1 MRALWLVLM
10 LLPSLPARGAEKTV
24 LLRLHHLQAA
34 DVEARLPA
42 GPDGLVPQGITAW
55 TVDER
60 RNALSVTGSEAGI
73 QEFQRVLRLVDVPV
87 GRVRLSVRFVRIDP
101 SELPAFGLPMEGG
114 VLPVQYTA
122 GFTALTDRRQVAALE
137 GRPAVF
143 QSELQVAH
151 NRPLHVRWP
160 ADQAARGVQATV
172 VPLVNADASVTLLF
186 STREPGTVA
195 STPAPSGIV
204 ALRRLPVG
212 AAGVILPRT
221 PGPALVVTV
230 REVMP
235 ARAVRR

>member
-1 MRALWLVLM
+1 MRALWLALT
-10 LLPSLPARGAEKTV
+10 LLTALPARGADRTV

-34 DVEARLPA
+34 EVDARLPA

-87 GRVRLSVRFVRIDP
+87 GRVRLSVRFVRID
-101 SELPAFGLPMEGG
+101 SRDVPALGPMMEGG
-114 VLPVQYTA
+114 ILPGGPTA
-122 GFTALTDRRQVAALE
+122 GCTALTDRRQVAALE

-143 QSELQVAH
+143 QSDLQVGH

-160 ADQAARGVQATV
+160 ADQAAHGIRATV
-172 VPLVNADASVTLLF
+172 VPRINADGSVTLLF

-195 STPAPSGIV
+195 DTPAPSGMIV
-204 ALRRLPVG
+204 LRRLPPG
-212 AAGVILPRT
+212 AAGVLLPRT
-221 PGPALVVTV
+221 PGPALVVSV
-230 REVMP
+230 REVTP
-235 ARAVRR
+235 ARAARG